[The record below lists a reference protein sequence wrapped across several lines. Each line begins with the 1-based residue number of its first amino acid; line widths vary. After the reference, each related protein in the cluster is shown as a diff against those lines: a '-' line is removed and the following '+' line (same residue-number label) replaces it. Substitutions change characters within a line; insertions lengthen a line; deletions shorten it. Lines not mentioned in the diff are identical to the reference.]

1 MEIFRLEHK
10 NMKIGPFNYRLY
22 DDEFRETMKS
32 KGIFDSIMEMPTP
45 RDDGMGEDFRDYFKF
60 GFKNMPCL
68 NKWFRKHLWFF
79 KQFNFVI
86 RCYEITNQDARIG
99 CEQVA
104 YNARRAQLKWEREIT
119 E

>member
-10 NMKIGPFNYRLY
+10 TTQVGPFNYRLTDIY
-22 DDEFRETMKS
+22 FNKEMMRT
-32 KGIFDSIMEMPTP
+32 GVFDNISEMPTP
-45 RDDGMGEDFRDYFKF
+45 REDGLGEDFRDYFKF
-60 GFKNMPCL
+60 GFKNMPCF
-68 NKWFRKHLWFF
+68 NKWFKKHLWFF

-99 CEQVA
+99 YEQVA